1 MWYEDAIEKVDQSK
15 IYSRRQIFDFLEE
28 SKPNYSV
35 KSFEWVINSMVKDGL
50 LIRVRRN
57 AYKIASSN

>member
-50 LIRVRRN
+50 LIRVR
-57 AYKIASSN
+57 